1 MNRGAKPRDFVSSV
15 GVMAIRRRYW
25 QCRCSREGSYA
36 VDEVLGLTSR
46 WSKVLQ
52 KQMCRL
58 AADTSFAIT
67 SEHLKELLGVQIAPE
82 TVRTMVESHGKAMA
96 QFQPADTQTQQAFIQ
111 AAGEVEFAVD
121 AGKVHT
127 REEGWKD
134 LKIAVISKR
143 PLGPPSTP
151 AEWNISRL
159 PSATMSLS
167 WAAIAPAK
175 TFRRQWKSRL
185 KSLGVKALA
194 ELHALGDGAAWIWKS
209 VERSL
214 TGCVQTLDIYHGC
227 EHLHRCAESIH
238 GEGMPSTATALER
251 GRELLLSQGW
261 AGVCAWVAEL
271 LAVEEEP
278 ERERRRQATD
288 KLIKYF
294 AAHCHRLNYRE
305 MLEQGRVI
313 GSGAVEGQAKTLN
326 LRLKRRGARWNR
338 SNVQPLASLVCVRH
352 SPQFD
357 AYWAFAA

>member
-1 MNRGAKPRDFVSSV
+1 MNRGPKSRDFVCSM
-15 GVMAIRRRYW
+15 GVMSIHRRYW

-58 AADTSFAIT
+58 AADTSFVIT

-82 TVRTMVESHGKAMA
+82 TVRTVVESHGKAMA
-96 QFQPADTQTQQAFIQ
+96 KFQTVDTQTQQTFAQ

-143 PLGPPSTP
+143 PLGTPTTP
-151 AEWNISRL
+151 AEWNKSRL
-159 PSATMSLS
+159 PTSTISLS
-167 WAAIAPAK
+167 WAAIAKAK

-185 KSLGVKALA
+185 RSLGVKAFA
-194 ELHALGDGAAWIWKS
+194 DLHALGDGAAWIWKS
-209 VERSL
+209 VDRSL

-227 EHLHRCAESIH
+227 EHLHRCAELIH
-238 GEGMPSTATALER
+238 GEGTPLTATALER
-251 GRELLLSQGW
+251 GRGLLLSQGW
-261 AGVCAWVAEL
+261 MGVCAWVAEL
-271 LAVEEEP
+271 LAVEEES
-278 ERERRRQATD
+278 ERERRRKATD
-288 KLIKYF
+288 RVIKYF
-294 AAHCHRLNYRE
+294 AAHTNRLNYRE
-305 MLEQGRVI
+305 MLGQGRVI

-338 SNVQPLASLVCVRH
+338 SNVQPMATLVCVRH

-357 AYWAFAA
+357 AYWDFAA

>member
-1 MNRGAKPRDFVSSV
+1 MNRGPKSRDFVSSV
-15 GVMAIRRRYW
+15 GVMTIHRRYW
-25 QCRCSREGSYA
+25 QCRCSCEGAYA

-82 TVRTMVESHGKAMA
+82 TVRTLVESHGKTMA
-96 QFQPADTQTQQAFIQ
+96 QFQVVDAQTQQAFIQ
-111 AAGEVEFAVD
+111 AAGEAEFAVD

-143 PLGPPSTP
+143 PLGTPATP
-151 AEWNISRL
+151 AEWNTSRL
-159 PSATMSLS
+159 PSTTIALS
-167 WAAIAPAK
+167 WAAIAQAK

-185 KSLGVKALA
+185 KLLGVKAFA

-238 GEGMPSTATALER
+238 GEGTPATATALDR

-271 LAVEEEP
+271 LAVEEES
-278 ERERRRQATD
+278 EREQRRKATD

-294 AAHCHRLNYRE
+294 AAHIHRLNYQK
-305 MLEQGRVI
+305 MLQQGRVI

-338 SNVQPLASLVCVRH
+338 CNVQPMASLVCVRN

-357 AYWAFAA
+357 AYWAAAA